1 MKKWLFLLVAL
12 IGFSSLAGAQ
22 KLSIGGGLSLAAGSN
37 IDTSIGGNLY
47 VNVGDLARFGPIGL
61 DARVG
66 VTANF
71 TGTTGTVV
79 DGTVA
84 ALATFGL
91 LNVTV
96 YGGPQVL
103 VPITPANRSL
113 NFGALA
119 GARLGLAQ
127 GVSLT
132 AEVNALFSPFTWKL
146 SMGVMYSLF

>member
-12 IGFSSLAGAQ
+12 LGFSSLAGAQ
-22 KLSIGGGLSLAAGSN
+22 KLSIGGGLSLAAGTG
-37 IDTSIGGNLY
+37 IDTSIGGNVYL
-47 VNVGDLARFGPIGL
+47 NIGDLYRFGPIGL

-66 VTANF
+66 ITANI
-71 TGTTGTVV
+71 TGATGTVV

-84 ALATFGL
+84 ALGTFGL

-96 YGGPQVL
+96 YAGPQAL
-103 VPITPANRSL
+103 IPITPAGRAL

-127 GVSLT
+127 GVSFT
-132 AEVNALFSPFTWKL
+132 AEVNALFNPFTWKL
-146 SMGVMYSLF
+146 SMGVAYSLF